1 MKPVAHYMVLHNYA
15 YGYNYVIGYDDA
27 PDLKEYDRL
36 VRLSDYESLKGH
48 CDTLYKA
55 LQNIATGLH
64 KYGAPDIALEA
75 LTAVKAIEEGC

>member
-36 VRLSDYESLKGH
+36 VRLSDYESLKVRYEIL
-48 CDTLYKA
+48 CKA
-55 LQNIATGLH
+55 AQSVSTGLH